1 MTKQDDEDF
10 ESSTK
15 CWIFHN
21 DYADNDVKIRDF
33 CYIT

>member
-15 CWIFHN
+15 CWIFDN
-21 DYADNDVKIRDF
+21 DYADNDVKIGDF
-33 CYIT
+33 CHIT